1 MTLLPSSALLEIETV
16 LKKERRRAG
25 KLQSVHF
32 IGEVEWTDVDGAIK
46 KWAVGVEWQLLDAKA
61 PIFGSDLAGR
71 RYHMLPKIN

>member
-32 IGEVEWTDVDGAIK
+32 IGEVEWMDVDGAIK
-46 KWAVGVEWQLLDAKA
+46 KWAVSVEWQLLDA
-61 PIFGSDLAGR
+61 ISTNFGIRSGGKKVPYAT
-71 RYHMLPKIN
+71 KN

>member
-1 MTLLPSSALLEIETV
+1 MILLPSSAFLKIETV

-46 KWAVGVEWQLLDAKA
+46 KWAVGVEWQLLDAISPNFRIRSGGKKVPYA
-61 PIFGSDLAGR
+61 T
-71 RYHMLPKIN
+71 KN